1 MLTGD
6 NEAMAKRVA
15 NQLGLDRYLANLLPE
30 DKVNAIEQTLSR
42 SGKADKVVLSGM
54 ASMTLR

>member
-1 MLTGD
+1 
-6 NEAMAKRVA
+6 MAKRVA